1 MKSFQEMREELK
13 NIFNSAIKAADPY
26 TATIRTLE
34 REGWKKRFKEFESI
48 YVIGA
53 GKASY
58 PMAKAVVFLFNEMGI
73 RIKEGIILIPTSIP
87 HKPLQNI
94 IVRTAGHPLPDQ
106 SGVDTTKEII
116 DILNR
121 THERDLVIT
130 LLSGGG
136 SSLLV
141 QPQMD
146 ITLKDYRKT
155 TDLLL
160 KCGADIREM
169 NTIRKHI
176 SKIKGGQLAKTAY
189 PATVL
194 SLVLSDVVGDPL
206 DVIASGPTT
215 PDLTTFKDCSNILSK
230 YSLAKR
236 VPKSIQTA
244 IEEGLLGKM
253 EETPKPGEPY
263 FERTEY
269 LLIGNNLLALQGA
282 KERGVEY
289 GYHSLILSSEV
300 EGETRKEAKKQI
312 DFARNLLESG
322 NPHPPPVCLISGG
335 ETTVNVVGDGMGG
348 RNQEF
353 ALQASLEMEG
363 LPISVLSGGTDGKDG
378 NTEAA
383 GAICDGETVRRAKSM
398 GLDPEKFLAQN
409 DSYTFFKKLNDLVIT
424 GPTNT
429 NVMDL
434 HIILIGT
441 T

>member
-1 MKSFQEMREELK
+1 MKSFQDMREELK
-13 NIFNSAIKAADPY
+13 NIFKSAIKAADPY

-34 REGWKKRFKEFESI
+34 REGWKKRFKEFETI
-48 YVIGA
+48 YVVGA

-58 PMAKAVVFLFNEMGI
+58 PMAKAVVYSVNEIGKRI
-73 RIKEGIILIPTSIP
+73 REGIIIVPTSIT
-87 HKPLQNI
+87 HKPHQNI
-94 IVRTAGHPLPDQ
+94 DIRTAGHPLPDQ
-106 SGVDTTKEII
+106 SGIDSTREII
-116 DILNR
+116 NILNR
-121 THERDLVIT
+121 AHERDLVIT

-141 QPQMD
+141 QPKKG

-160 KCGADIREM
+160 KSGADIREM

-176 SKIKGGQLAKTAY
+176 SNIKGGQLAKTAY
-189 PATVL
+189 PASVL

-215 PDLTTFKDCSNILSK
+215 PDLSTFQDCSNILSK
-230 YSLAKR
+230 YSLPKR
-236 VPKSIQTA
+236 VPKPILTV
-244 IEEGLLGKM
+244 IEKGLLGKK
-253 EETPKPGEPY
+253 EETPKSEEPY
-263 FERTEY
+263 FERTEN
-269 LLIGNNLLALQGA
+269 LLVGNNLLALQGA
-282 KERGVEY
+282 KEKGVEY

-300 EGETRKEAKKQI
+300 EGETREEAKKQI
-312 DFARNLLESG
+312 AFARNLLEFG

-335 ETTVNVVGDGMGG
+335 ETTVNVVGDGKGG

-353 ALQASLEMEG
+353 VLQASLEMEG
-363 LPISVLSGGTDGKDG
+363 LPISLLSGGTDGKDG

-383 GAICDGETVRRAKSM
+383 GAVCDGETVRRAKSM
-398 GLDPEKFLAQN
+398 GLNPEKFLEQN
-409 DSYTFFKKLNDLVIT
+409 DSYTFFKKLDDLVIT

-434 HIILIGT
+434 HLILIGT
-441 T
+441 I